1 MHRDINADAAPRTR
15 EQGQTM
21 AEYAMVLAVITL
33 GIMLTIQLLGNSA
46 GGLIERVADLL
57 GG

>member
-1 MHRDINADAAPRTR
+1 MHRETTKDVAPRTR

-46 GGLIERVADLL
+46 GRLINQVANLL
-57 GG
+57 G